1 MSVFPSRG
9 MVAQRN
15 KINGLEP
22 LVLSIRHFG
31 KLRQPRVTGR
41 WRERE
46 SKRRR
51 QHKNR
56 EGPIQPKE
64 R

>member
-1 MSVFPSRG
+1 